1 MGIDVKT
8 DIQFLIDIAAT
19 NNVDELA
26 ITKSDQKILETFSG
40 KNTAATGNKSVL
52 FIHENKL

>member
-8 DIQFLIDIAAT
+8 DIQFLIDTAAT

-26 ITKSDQKILETFSG
+26 ITKSDQKILETFNYKKICS
-40 KNTAATGNKSVL
+40 NKKQVCAFYSR
-52 FIHENKL
+52 K